1 MQLDVSFFVT
11 PEQLPHSVTWFN
23 VMTVI
28 ANSHPE
34 CSLDYMFRSAFVK
47 KNDDQINNF
56 SDVLKVTVEDGQE
69 SVVKTRGGDAILKA
83 RKISDKSC
91 KASLGYLDE
100 RRPMIFLQFQ
110 FVVWI
115 L

>member
-1 MQLDVSFFVT
+1 
-11 PEQLPHSVTWFN
+11 
-23 VMTVI
+23 MTVI

-91 KASLGYLDE
+91 KASWGYLDE